1 MGNEEIDKR
10 EAREVMRRDKKEARK
25 AMRRDNREARK
36 RNEEEAWQGNEEV
49 RERQEG
55 GKGRGQ

>member
-1 MGNEEIDKR
+1 MDKR
-10 EAREVMRRDKKEARK
+10 EAREVISRDKKEARK
-25 AMRRDNREARK
+25 AMRRDNKEARK